1 MINGTLHSTD
11 SRDEVTDNVIKSF
24 QIQEQ
29 EMLVLS
35 KQCFYV
41 MSHVCKSVG
50 KIDEAKKC
58 LDKIEIYIDEQKQK
72 DSEQYKDAMKRITK
86 SDKYHT
92 ENIGSNLSG
101 FALEGKSLKQIISR
115 NVPFTFSFCEVSH
128 VSFIQDR
135 RSKILLK

>member
-1 MINGTLHSTD
+1 MINETLHSTD

-58 LDKIEIYIDEQKQK
+58 LDRIEIYIDEQKQK

-101 FALEGKSLKQIISR
+101 FALEGKSLKQ
-115 NVPFTFSFCEVSH
+115 VSLVTYH
-128 VSFIQDR
+128 LRFRFAKSLMCR
-135 RSKILLK
+135 LYRTEEARYC